1 MVGYLNGVLIVTGAD
16 ILRSSADQERIF
28 AEQCEDTGIRK
39 GHLAK
44 HLVFS
49 AMADIFDG
57 PRKQEFFAIFG
68 VHVPSPA
75 PKLSLVASNAG
86 AHGSA

>member
-1 MVGYLNGVLIVTGAD
+1 MTAAD
-16 ILRSSADQERIF
+16 ILRYSSDQERAL
-28 AEQCEDTGIRK
+28 AEQCEDKAIRE

-44 HLVFS
+44 YLTYS

-57 PRKQEFFAIFG
+57 PRKQEFFASFG

-75 PKLSLVASNAG
+75 PRLTLVALNAG
-86 AHGSA
+86 AGRSA

>member
-1 MVGYLNGVLIVTGAD
+1 MTVTGAD
-16 ILRSSADQERIF
+16 ILRYSADQERIL
-28 AEQCEDTGIRK
+28 AEQCEDKNTCE
-39 GHLAK
+39 GHLARY
-44 HLVFS
+44 LAYS

-75 PKLSLVASNAG
+75 PKLTLVASNADRVPPV
-86 AHGSA
+86 